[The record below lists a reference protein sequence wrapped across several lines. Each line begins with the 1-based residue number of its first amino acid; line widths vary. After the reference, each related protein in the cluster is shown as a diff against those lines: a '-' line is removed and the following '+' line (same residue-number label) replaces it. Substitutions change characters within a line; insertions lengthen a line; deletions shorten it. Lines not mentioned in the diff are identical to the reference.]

1 MSADLGLR
9 HSLVELKR
17 TAQLTA
23 LPPRV
28 ARFQWRA
35 RRVARRTGDEF
46 LLGSATRPADLSRLL
61 RLAAGRRCVAE
72 LGTAGGWTAISLA
85 LADAGRQVVTFD
97 PLDHSQRLHYLD
109 LIDSSVRRRIQF
121 FAAPGSSGPPPGMI
135 VELLYIDS
143 AHGRE
148 ETIAELRAW
157 SPALPAGALVVL
169 DDYDHPAYPG
179 VREAVE
185 TLGLSGR
192 QRGTLFVHEVA
203 SSPVRQDG

>member
-1 MSADLGLR
+1 MVIPGGLPMSADLGLR
-9 HSLVELKR
+9 HSFVELKR
-17 TAQLTA
+17 TAQLA
-23 LPPRV
+23 VLPPRV
-28 ARFQWRA
+28 GRFQWRA
-35 RRVARRTGDEF
+35 RRVAQGAEDQF

-61 RLAAGRRCVAE
+61 RLAAGRRRVAE

-85 LADAGRQVVTFD
+85 LADTERRVLTFD
-97 PLDHSQRLHYLD
+97 PVDHPQRLRYLD
-109 LIDSSVRRRIQF
+109 LVDPSVRGRIQF
-121 FAAPGSSGPPPGMI
+121 FAAPGSSGPPPGMT

-143 AHGRE
+143 AHGRD

-185 TLGLSGR
+185 ALGLSGR
-192 QRGTLFVHEVA
+192 QRGTLFVHDV
-203 SSPVRQDG
+203 